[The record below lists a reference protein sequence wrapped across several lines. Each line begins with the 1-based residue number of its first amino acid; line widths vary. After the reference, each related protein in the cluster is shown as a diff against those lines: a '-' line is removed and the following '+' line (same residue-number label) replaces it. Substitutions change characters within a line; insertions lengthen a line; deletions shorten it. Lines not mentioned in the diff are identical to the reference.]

1 MKYLNQNSDFFN
13 AYILTHRPL
22 TNHTNRILEKH
33 ELSSSYW
40 RVLRILE
47 TAESQNFGDIT
58 TALMIEKPALTKIV
72 KKLSTM
78 EIVEIQRGQDKR
90 EKIVM
95 LTAFGKEKIRAI
107 RSELNP
113 FLESVLEGLSQEQLN
128 NAIEVLETIQKNIK
142 RY

>member
-1 MKYLNQNSDFFN
+1 LKQNPDFFN
-13 AYILTHRPL
+13 AYSLVHRPL

-47 TAESQNFGDIT
+47 KAESKNFGDIT
-58 TALMIEKPALTKIV
+58 NALMIEKPALTKIV

-78 EIVEIQRGQDKR
+78 GIVEIQRGQDKR

-95 LTAFGKEKIRAI
+95 LTEFGKKKIDAI

-113 FLESVLEGLSQEQLN
+113 FLEAAIEGLSQEQLN
-128 NAIEVLETIQKNIK
+128 SAIEVLEIIKKNITK
-142 RY
+142 Y